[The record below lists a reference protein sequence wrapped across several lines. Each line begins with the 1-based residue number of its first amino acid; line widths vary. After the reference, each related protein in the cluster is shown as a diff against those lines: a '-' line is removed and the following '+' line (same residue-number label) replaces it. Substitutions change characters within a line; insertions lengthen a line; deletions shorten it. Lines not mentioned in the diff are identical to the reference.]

1 MSAEREANAAE
12 RQRWNDAGW
21 TTAWLRREPVTA
33 AVTGIVLEH
42 LGLRDG
48 ERVLDIGCGAG
59 GVALAAAGRVAP
71 RGAVVGVD
79 LSERL
84 VELANTRAEQA
95 GLSNATFVVGDAQTD
110 TIAGQPFDA
119 ATSQFG
125 VMFFAD
131 PVQAF
136 ANVARQVVAGGR
148 LTFACWQRL
157 EDNPWCV
164 TPTLVPFLAEAPQPT
179 LGGPPPGPFSMGDRA
194 RVLALL
200 AASGWESVEWTPYE
214 QSTVVERG
222 ALVRDDDQGLTGIA
236 ESDRPDA
243 VAAMERQIQPFRTP
257 AGTYEIPLA
266 FQLFDAHGSGRPF

>member
-33 AVTGIVLEH
+33 AVTGIVLGH

-48 ERVLDIGCGAG
+48 ERVLDIGCGGG

-84 VELANTRAEQA
+84 VELANTRAEEA

-110 TIAGQPFDA
+110 SIAGQPCDA

-125 VMFFAD
+125 VMFFGD

-136 ANVARQVVAGGR
+136 ANVASHVVAGGR

-164 TPTLVPFLAEAPQPT
+164 TPTLVPFFAEAPQPT
-179 LGGPPPGPFSMGDRA
+179 IGGPPPGPFSMGDRA

-200 AASGWESVEWTPYE
+200 GASGWESVEWTPYE
-214 QSTVVERG
+214 HSTVVERG
-222 ALVRDDDQGLTGIA
+222 ALVRDDEQGLAGIA

-243 VAAMERQIQPFRTP
+243 VAAMERQIQPFRTS
-257 AGTYEIPLA
+257 AGTYDIPLA
-266 FQLFDAHGSGRPF
+266 FQLFDARRSG